1 MVFARCV
8 ISYCFMTS
16 WYALNRNSVETTSS
30 WSTSGTSHWPNYS
43 FIHTVSQKVS
53 GCGCFSSSSNDV
65 IVTVATKAWQPVK
78 VTSDTELS
86 LLKSKIA
93 ETKMQLKQE
102 KAGSL
107 QVDGG
112 VSMQY
117 CNLLCGSML
126 GVLVVNQ
133 F

>member
-1 MVFARCV
+1 MIV
-8 ISYCFMTS
+8 I
-16 WYALNRNSVETTSS
+16 A
-30 WSTSGTSHWPNYS
+30 
-43 FIHTVSQKVS
+43 
-53 GCGCFSSSSNDV
+53 
-65 IVTVATKAWQPVK
+65 ATKAWQPVK

-112 VSMQY
+112 VSVTVIY
-117 CNLLCGSML
+117 WLLFTLVDTFCTGTTLKCDRAPFSNDQPINAYFIVGS
-126 GVLVVNQ
+126 
-133 F
+133 

>member
-1 MVFARCV
+1 MGGAGLF
-8 ISYCFMTS
+8 
-16 WYALNRNSVETTSS
+16 
-30 WSTSGTSHWPNYS
+30 
-43 FIHTVSQKVS
+43 
-53 GCGCFSSSSNDV
+53 SSSNDV

-112 VSMQY
+112 VSIHY
-117 CNLLCGSML
+117 YNI
-126 GVLVVNQ
+126 VLVHVRGIGR
-133 F
+133 

>member
-1 MVFARCV
+1 MGGTG
-8 ISYCFMTS
+8 YC
-16 WYALNRNSVETTSS
+16 
-30 WSTSGTSHWPNYS
+30 
-43 FIHTVSQKVS
+43 
-53 GCGCFSSSSNDV
+53 SSNDV

-112 VSMQY
+112 VSY
-117 CNLLCGSML
+117 CNTALANISGISR
-126 GVLVVNQ
+126 
-133 F
+133 

>member
-1 MVFARCV
+1 MIV
-8 ISYCFMTS
+8 I
-16 WYALNRNSVETTSS
+16 A
-30 WSTSGTSHWPNYS
+30 
-43 FIHTVSQKVS
+43 
-53 GCGCFSSSSNDV
+53 
-65 IVTVATKAWQPVK
+65 ATKAWQPVK

-112 VSMQY
+112 VSVTVTLASVDTGHHFLWWY
-117 CNLLCGSML
+117 HFE
-126 GVLVVNQ
+126 V
-133 F
+133 

>member
-1 MVFARCV
+1 MIIIA
-8 ISYCFMTS
+8 
-16 WYALNRNSVETTSS
+16 
-30 WSTSGTSHWPNYS
+30 
-43 FIHTVSQKVS
+43 
-53 GCGCFSSSSNDV
+53 
-65 IVTVATKAWQPVK
+65 ATKAWQPVK

-112 VSMQY
+112 VS
-117 CNLLCGSML
+117 
-126 GVLVVNQ
+126 VRVI
-133 F
+133 

>member
-1 MVFARCV
+1 M
-8 ISYCFMTS
+8 I
-16 WYALNRNSVETTSS
+16 
-30 WSTSGTSHWPNYS
+30 
-43 FIHTVSQKVS
+43 
-53 GCGCFSSSSNDV
+53 
-65 IVTVATKAWQPVK
+65 VATKWQPVK

-112 VSMQY
+112 VSIIIDCY
-117 CNLLCGSML
+117 LLPY
-126 GVLVVNQ
+126 
-133 F
+133 